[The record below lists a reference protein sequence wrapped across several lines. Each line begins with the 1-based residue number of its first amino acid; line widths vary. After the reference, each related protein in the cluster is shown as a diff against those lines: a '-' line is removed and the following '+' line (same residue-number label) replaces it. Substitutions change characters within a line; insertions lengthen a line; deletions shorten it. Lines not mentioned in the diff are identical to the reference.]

1 MSTTDERPLASADE
15 PDSPT
20 NRPRSMHLVKQWLQ
34 RPYVRR
40 LLWITVAIT
49 AVIIALSFVMVAF
62 MNMSGGPGSAIM
74 NEIEKTMFVLT
85 FTCAPLMAGTL
96 AVLTYSWWGGW
107 GSVASRDEPT
117 SDGPAIQT
125 NGVAVVTWITV
136 CSVLAA
142 FLVVWGLVELATI
155 TSDSYGSVPAN
166 QQPNSAKPVVVNV
179 TGQQWLWSFDYPDSG
194 NIKSDQLVLPVNVPA
209 YFNVTSL
216 DVVHSFWVVEEG
228 VKIDANPGAI
238 TNTGFTP
245 TKLGTF
251 NVRCAE
257 LCGLHHAYMETQL
270 KVVTQE
276 QFNSWIREQG
286 GTTTS

>member
-1 MSTTDERPLASADE
+1 MPAADE
-15 PDSPT
+15 PESPT
-20 NRPRSMHLVKQWLQ
+20 NRPGSMHLVKEWLQ

-62 MNMSGGPGSAIM
+62 MNQSGGPASSIM

-85 FTCAPLMAGTL
+85 IACAPLMAATL

-107 GSVASRDEPT
+107 GSVAATDAPT
-117 SDGPAIQT
+117 EDGPGIKT
-125 NGVAVVTWITV
+125 NGVAVVTWITI
-136 CSVLAA
+136 CSLLAG

-155 TSDSYGSVPAN
+155 TSSSYGSVPAN
-166 QQPNSAKPVVVNV
+166 QQPNSVKPVDVNV
-179 TGQQWLWSFDYPDSG
+179 TAQQWLWSFEYPDSG
-194 NIKSDQLVLPVNVPA
+194 KITSSVLVLPVNVPA

-257 LCGLHHAYMETQL
+257 LCGLHHAYMETQV

-286 GTTTS
+286 GNKTS

>member
-1 MSTTDERPLASADE
+1 MSTIDERPAPQADE
-15 PDSPT
+15 PESPT
-20 NRPRSMHLVKQWLQ
+20 NRPASMHLVKGWLQ

-49 AVIIALSFVMVAF
+49 AVIIALSFVMVAL
-62 MNMSGGPGSAIM
+62 MNMSGGPASSIM
-74 NEIEKTMFVLT
+74 YEIEKTMYVLT
-85 FTCAPLMAGTL
+85 IACAPLMAATL

-107 GSVASRDEPT
+107 GSVKADETPAE
-117 SDGPAIQT
+117 DGPGIQT
-125 NGVAVVTWITV
+125 NGVAVVTWVTF
-136 CSVLAA
+136 CSILAG

-155 TSDSYGSVPAN
+155 TSSSYGSVPAN
-166 QQPNSAKPVVVNV
+166 QQPNNVKPIDVNV
-179 TGQQWLWSFDYPDSG
+179 TGQQWLWSFDYPDAG
-194 NIKSDQLVLPVNVPA
+194 NIKSDVLVLPVNVPA

-257 LCGLHHAYMETQL
+257 LCGLHHAYMETQV

>member
-1 MSTTDERPLASADE
+1 MPAADE
-15 PDSPT
+15 PESPT
-20 NRPRSMHLVKQWLQ
+20 NRPGSMHLVKEWLQ

-40 LLWITVAIT
+40 ILWITLAIT

-62 MNMSGGPGSAIM
+62 MNQSGGPASSIM
-74 NEIEKTMFVLT
+74 DEIEKTMFVLT
-85 FTCAPLMAGTL
+85 IACAPLMAATL

-107 GSVASRDEPT
+107 GSVAAADEPT
-117 SDGPAIQT
+117 SDGPGIKT

-136 CSVLAA
+136 CSLLAG

-155 TSDSYGSVPAN
+155 TSSSYGSVPAN
-166 QQPNSAKPVVVNV
+166 QQPNSVKPVDVNV
-179 TGQQWLWSFDYPDSG
+179 TAQQWLWSFEYPDSG
-194 NIKSDQLVLPVNVPA
+194 NIQSSVLVLPVNVPA

-257 LCGLHHAYMETQL
+257 LCGLHHAYMETQV

-286 GTTTS
+286 GNKTS